1 MLLDS
6 TETWA
11 TNIGKQFTEEKNS
24 GSINKLIIKCSQP
37 HWLFRKLKIKQCNKY
52 KS

>member
-24 GSINKLIIKCSQP
+24 VSIKHIIKCTQP

>member
-6 TETWA
+6 IEISA

-24 GSINKLIIKCSQP
+24 VSIENIITCTQP